1 MMESLHVAVAV
12 LSLLSLGQTAP
23 TTNCESLTKRI
34 QIPGR
39 DQLLGRWN
47 LIAEST
53 DVVSAKQLLEM
64 SRITLW
70 ANYVAATE
78 ENIMI
83 GSMHLKMAGLC
94 FSMTFNSTLE
104 NNTFTLTYPYSTTSF
119 QLKTGCPDCMVLY
132 YNATFGRSSYRGVQ
146 LLSRR
151 PKVSAAELQEFK
163 KQVECLNLPEAAFL
177 DPNQGFCPDPSL
189 SKDSTSF
196 DVTSFMGAGDMKMI
210 DEIFRSGAAVETFS
224 EMFSQIFSTFGE
236 TVEN

>member
-23 TTNCESLTKRI
+23 TTNCESLTQRI

-47 LIAEST
+47 YIAEST
-53 DVVSAKQLLEM
+53 DIVGAKQLLEM
-64 SRITLW
+64 SKGTVW
-70 ANYVAATE
+70 SNYVAATE

-83 GSMHLKMAGLC
+83 GSMHLKTAGLC

-104 NNTFTLTYPYSTTSF
+104 NNTLTLTYPYSMTGF
-119 QLKTGCPDCMVLY
+119 QLKTGCPDCKVLY
-132 YNATFGRSSYRGVQ
+132 SNITLGRSSHRGVQ

-163 KQVECLNLPEAAFL
+163 KQVECLNLPEAAIL
-177 DPNQGFCPDPSL
+177 DPEQGFCPDPSL
-189 SKDSTSF
+189 SKDSNSF
-196 DVTSFMGAGDMKMI
+196 DLTSFMGAGNMKKI
-210 DEIFRSGAAVETFS
+210 GEILQSGDAVETFS
-224 EMFSQIFSTFGE
+224 EMFSQISSIFGE